1 MLGENFLQFNISHTM
16 IKRNIFAEEYNA
28 PELDIVL
35 VNAEFG
41 VVVSSEY
48 GDIDSAPSWDYGEF

>member
-1 MLGENFLQFNISHTM
+1 MN
-16 IKRNIFAEEYNA
+16 KRNLFAEEYTA

-41 VVVSSEY
+41 VEVSSEE
-48 GDIDSAPSWDYGEF
+48 GDINTAPSWDYGEF

>member
-1 MLGENFLQFNISHTM
+1 M

-41 VVVSSEY
+41 VDVSSED
-48 GDIDSAPSWDYGEF
+48 GDIDKAPSWDYGEF

>member
-1 MLGENFLQFNISHTM
+1 M

-41 VVVSSEY
+41 VDVSSED
-48 GDIDSAPSWDYGEF
+48 GDIENAPSWDYGEF

>member
-1 MLGENFLQFNISHTM
+1 MN
-16 IKRNIFAEEYNA
+16 KRNLLAEEYAA

-41 VVVSSEY
+41 VEVSSEES
-48 GDIDSAPSWDYGEF
+48 DIDTAPSWNYGEF

>member
-1 MLGENFLQFNISHTM
+1 M

-41 VVVSSEY
+41 VDVSSED

>member
-1 MLGENFLQFNISHTM
+1 MN
-16 IKRNIFAEEYNA
+16 KRNLFAEEYNA

-41 VVVSSEY
+41 VDVSSEY
-48 GDIDSAPSWDYGEF
+48 GDIDKAPSWDYGEF

>member
-1 MLGENFLQFNISHTM
+1 MNKHNLS
-16 IKRNIFAEEYNA
+16 AEEYA
-28 PELDIVL
+28 TPELDIVL

-41 VVVSSEY
+41 VVVSSEE

>member
-1 MLGENFLQFNISHTM
+1 M
-16 IKRNIFAEEYNA
+16 IKTNLLTEEYAA

-41 VVVSSEY
+41 VEVSSEN
-48 GDIDSAPSWDYGEF
+48 GDIDKAPSWDYGEF

>member
-1 MLGENFLQFNISHTM
+1 M

-41 VVVSSEY
+41 VEVSSED